1 MFYHLTSNEFLE
13 NINMNIV
20 IPRHTLRALSLV
32 LLLALLLVAC
42 APAVTPAA
50 PTSTN
55 PPTPTATATARPTE
69 APKATEAMKSTDA
82 IKATN
87 PSSAPSGKTT
97 YKIVPGDSK
106 VTYEVGETFLNQNNR
121 FNLAKG
127 VTSQVTG
134 QVFGDKANPT
144 ASSMGEIQIDISQFK
159 SDSDRRDGY
168 IRGNGLESGKYPI
181 AKFVPTK
188 IETLPASY
196 TEGSEHSFKVSG
208 DLTIKQTT
216 KPVTWEVTTKLVGDT
231 LTGKATTELL
241 MSDFKVGPISILGVL
256 NTEDKVK
263 LTFDFVAKP

>member
-1 MFYHLTSNEFLE
+1 
-13 NINMNIV
+13 MNH
-20 IPRHTLRALSLV
+20 RFTRNTLRGLSLV
-32 LLLALLLVAC
+32 ILFSLLLAAC

-50 PTSTN
+50 PAATH
-55 PPTPTATATARPTE
+55 PPAAATA
-69 APKATEAMKSTDA
+69 A
-82 IKATN
+82 IKATDVPKATAAIHATDAPKTIN
-87 PSSAPSGKTT
+87 PVSAPAGKTT
-97 YKIVPGDSK
+97 YKIVPGESK

-127 VTSQVTG
+127 VTTQVSG
-134 QVFGDKANPT
+134 QIIGDKGNP
-144 ASSMGEIQIDISQFK
+144 ASASMGEFQIDISQFK

-168 IRGNGLESGKYPI
+168 IRNNGLESSKYPM

-196 TEGSEHSFKVSG
+196 QEGTDTVIKVTG

-216 KPVTWEVTTKLVGDT
+216 KPVTWDVTTKLVGDT

-241 MSDFKVGPISILGVL
+241 MSDFKVGPISILGLL